1 MATSPRRR
9 VVVPRKQKN
18 RTLSDLIIDRY
29 AISRFDSE
37 EKHFLPAGTLKK
49 LITLPSILKELDE
62 DPQAGTE
69 DFTPCIDPDMQE
81 VANFVGEK
89 ATILFATAVV
99 SGLHGLSLLQA
110 MLDLKDVGI
119 TDGSLPIEQKEL
131 KKYCGQNSD
140 PWSSTRI
147 HNFCQEQ
154 WKFLAPVFSLRNPT
168 FDLKYGHILPF
179 ISKSSTAKE
188 GAFGQVFAVE
198 IHEAHQDNLVS
209 DVSRFPASCFF
220 AS

>member
-18 RTLSDLIIDRY
+18 KTLSDLIIERY

-37 EKHFLPAGTLKK
+37 DKHFLPAGTLTK
-49 LITLPSILKELDE
+49 LVTLPSILKELDE

-69 DFTPCIDPDMQE
+69 DFTPCIDPYMQE
-81 VANFVGEK
+81 VADFVGEK
-89 ATILFATAVV
+89 ATILFATAVD
-99 SGLHGLSLLQA
+99 SGLRGPSLSQA
-110 MLDLKDVGI
+110 MLDLKYDDI
-119 TDGSLPIEQKEL
+119 TDGSLPIEKKEL
-131 KKYCGQNSD
+131 VEHYGQHLD

-154 WKFLAPVFSLRNPT
+154 WRFLAPVFSLRNPT

-188 GAFGQVFAVE
+188 GAFGQVFSVE
-198 IHEAHQDNLVS
+198 IHEAHQDDLVS

-220 AS
+220 AF